1 MIDFNFNK
9 IIYGAIPN
17 FFNLCKSFSFAA
29 LATATIETVFF
40 ATLKFHKKNF
50 LYYVF
55 FVNIITNL
63 ALNITLAYTST
74 SARNILIGEIC
85 VTLVEFLAFMYF
97 LKPKKKNVANLFGMT
112 ALANVLSFCVGLIF
126 DSITGVL

>member
-29 LATATIETVFF
+29 LVTATIETVFF

-63 ALNITLAYTST
+63 ALNITL
-74 SARNILIGEIC
+74 
-85 VTLVEFLAFMYF
+85 
-97 LKPKKKNVANLFGMT
+97 
-112 ALANVLSFCVGLIF
+112 
-126 DSITGVL
+126 